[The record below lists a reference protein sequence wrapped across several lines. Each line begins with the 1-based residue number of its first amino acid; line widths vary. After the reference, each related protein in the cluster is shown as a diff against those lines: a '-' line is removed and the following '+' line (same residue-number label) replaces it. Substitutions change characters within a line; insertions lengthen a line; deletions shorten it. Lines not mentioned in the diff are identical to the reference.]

1 MMTVQSVKYSMI
13 LVIRW
18 KIKQTEGPKCDWE
31 EYEQT
36 KEYLGKIDEIIQ
48 DSLFK
53 DSGEESKLDAILGF
67 VEIQGMLDKRVKK
80 LFEDELT
87 CPDEVSVIKKQYMQQ
102 LNKCMAQFMNNKLEF
117 SKMSRIQR
125 ISCT

>member
-1 MMTVQSVKYSMI
+1 MLVQTAIQGEDVGELEVMI
-13 LVIRW
+13 GTLIDLLQQELGNYCGNDDGQR

-87 CPDEVSVIKKQYMQQ
+87 CPDEVSVIKKQYM
-102 LNKCMAQFMNNKLEF
+102 
-117 SKMSRIQR
+117 
-125 ISCT
+125 